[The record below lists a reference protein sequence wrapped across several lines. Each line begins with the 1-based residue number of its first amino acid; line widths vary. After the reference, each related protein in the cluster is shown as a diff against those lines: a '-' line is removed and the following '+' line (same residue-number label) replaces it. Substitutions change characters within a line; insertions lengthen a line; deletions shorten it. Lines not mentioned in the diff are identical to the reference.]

1 MWWCRVLW
9 WWWCRWCEYSKKA
22 NRPYKKDRCK
32 CVGRCVKWN
41 KYFALSSKIGL
52 GAVFVVVVGVI
63 FFFVHLYLC
72 LCVCV
77 FMLCC
82 SLIFSLDHS
91 HTDNKGNSVDQI
103 LCIYIYFV
111 SYLLR
116 SRVDMGSMFERMR
129 LYVSIWLS
137 FFQFLCVLFAFSS
150 RRFKLSWVHQTEK
163 KPNI

>member
-1 MWWCRVLW
+1 MRREMRKMKQIFCTII
-9 WWWCRWCEYSKKA
+9 
-22 NRPYKKDRCK
+22 KDRS
-32 CVGRCVKWN
+32 RCSFCCCCWR
-41 KYFALSSKIGL
+41 Y
-52 GAVFVVVVGVI
+52 